1 MYLHLTESHDI
12 EGNDVLASNIND
24 NSHATIPLLLLKEKV
39 CNEFQFRPANGE
51 FCRHSWRI

>member
-51 FCRHSWRI
+51 FCRHS